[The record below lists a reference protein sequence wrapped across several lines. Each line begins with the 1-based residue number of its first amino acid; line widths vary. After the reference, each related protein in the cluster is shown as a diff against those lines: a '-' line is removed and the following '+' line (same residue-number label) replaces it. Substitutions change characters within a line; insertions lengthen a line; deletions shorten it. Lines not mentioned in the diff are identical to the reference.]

1 MKADRALGIALILA
15 TGLVWVL
22 YALQVDSP
30 VRAVVAIIYL
40 IVVPGAAVV
49 SLLDLAQRWAAAL
62 LAVAL
67 SLGIVTLVATAL
79 LLANAWTP
87 GRALA
92 IAGCITLL
100 AAGARLTVTSGAS
113 APDVA
118 TVPGMERRED
128 GN

>member
-1 MKADRALGIALILA
+1 VKADRALGIALILA